1 MTRGAEIKSLLCPA
15 GLFRTRLGNCGG
27 VGAVPGDGHLLPSLC
42 SRGKMEML
50 IPSFQRYK
58 SPIPRWL
65 LGRGQGHQHRQ
76 RAAGSWASLPSPAA
90 PANSSLCLHWG
101 GGIGASLPGDLGV
114 PKFFVSPNSSTPSR
128 GRERFGVWLRVDVW
142 QEGCRSCR
150 GDQRC
155 ITFCFAP
162 AEGDTPLPPI
172 PPEVMAS
179 FGKRYLWVWDEARLF
194 CPWGPAPSSAQGGSR
209 G

>member
-1 MTRGAEIKSLLCPA
+1 MRRGGRCA
-15 GLFRTRLGNCGG
+15 GGWTPPPLPLQPGENGD
-27 VGAVPGDGHLLPSLC
+27 VDSELSEVQIPHSSVAV
-42 SRGKMEML
+42 
-50 IPSFQRYK
+50 
-58 SPIPRWL
+58 
-65 LGRGQGHQHRQ
+65 GRGQGHQHRQ

-150 GDQRC
+150 GDQLC

-179 FGKRYLWVWDEARLF
+179 LGRGTCGFGMKQG
-194 CPWGPAPSSAQGGSR
+194 CSAPGVLLPVVPRAVPGAEFGCDDPKVCLLLHDMPLR
-209 G
+209 